1 MKRKKITVRG
11 RFHICI
17 FLIGLCFLF
26 ISVTLFWT
34 LTWQKRELNDLLNV
48 NRSVYDVNSM
58 AKDVVTA
65 YYNYFLSSSEENRAD
80 MEQRL
85 EEFRQEKQDLRKTI
99 LSSYYIRQVE
109 DYFNMLDTLEEK
121 AEKGLLMLEGEGSE
135 DYQYY
140 SEILYTS
147 DLIDGYYG
155 QIHYAMQEYN
165 EEKQEEIQQQ
175 ETAAY
180 GRILTVCVLA
190 AGVIM
195 LMIYWFHWRV
205 LRPISA
211 VAGRAAAFRAEEGSG
226 AERESGDEVERLSE
240 SFDHMVARIESQMA
254 QLEEKNRLEKLLK
267 ESEIKAMQAR
277 INPHFMFNTLN
288 SCAQM
293 AYLENA
299 EQTENMLAAVSDY
312 FRYNLKDC
320 SHLVTVEDEVKNIRD
335 YIKILRMRFGERI
348 KIHLDYDAGVSLC
361 HIPALVCQPL
371 VENAV
376 LHGMGKRPEGGSIW
390 LGIRKKEDQLEISV
404 RDNGS
409 GMSRSKLEQ
418 IKNIGKQ
425 GGDGVDSDGIG
436 LSNVFGRLEG
446 YFGAEFSFTV
456 TSQEGNGTEIVI
468 TVPCR

>member
-1 MKRKKITVRG
+1 MRLSLI
-11 RFHICI
+11 HI
-17 FLIGLCFLF
+17 
-26 ISVTLFWT
+26 S
-34 LTWQKRELNDLLNV
+34 LLNV

-65 YYNYFLSSSEENRAD
+65 YYNYYLSASEENRD
-80 MEQRL
+80 SIEKCL
-85 EEFRQEKQDLRKTI
+85 EHFRQEKEGLRTAV
-99 LSSYYIRQVE
+99 LDSYYIRQAE

-121 AEKGLLMLEGEGSE
+121 VETGMSLLESGEE

-140 SEILYTS
+140 ADILYTS
-147 DLIDGYYG
+147 DLIDGYYE

-165 EEKQEEIQQQ
+165 EAKQAEIQNQ
-175 ETAAY
+175 EAIAY
-180 GRILTVCVLA
+180 TRILVVCLLA
-190 AGVIM
+190 AGIII

-211 VAGRAAAFRAEEGSG
+211 IAYRAAVFRAEEENSNI
-226 AERESGDEVERLSE
+226 REEEDEVERLFK
-240 SFDHMVARIESQMA
+240 SFDHMVSRIEMQMA

-299 EQTENMLAAVSDY
+299 EQTENMLTAVSDY

-320 SHLVTVEDEVKNIRD
+320 SHLVTVGDEVKNIRD
-335 YIKILRMRFGERI
+335 YIKIIKMRFGDRI
-348 KIHLDYDAGVSLC
+348 RIHLDYDISVSGC

-371 VENAV
+371 VENSV
-376 LHGMGKRPEGGSIW
+376 IHGMGSRTEGGNIW
-390 LGIRKKEDQLEISV
+390 LRIKKDEDRLEISV
-404 RDNGS
+404 RDDGR
-409 GMSRSKLEQ
+409 GMAREKLEQ
-418 IKNIGKQ
+418 IRNTGKE
-425 GGDGVDSDGIG
+425 GMAGVVSNGIG

-446 YFGAEFSFTV
+446 YFGTEFLFHV
-456 TSQEGNGTEIVI
+456 ESQTEQGTWILI